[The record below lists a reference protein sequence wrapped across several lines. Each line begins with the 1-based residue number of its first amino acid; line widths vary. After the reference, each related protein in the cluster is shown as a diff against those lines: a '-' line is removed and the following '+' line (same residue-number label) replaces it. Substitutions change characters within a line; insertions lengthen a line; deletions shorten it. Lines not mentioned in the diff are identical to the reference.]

1 MKVGTGGSSVNEH
14 ERAPTTALEES
25 TYRKVTLRLIPFL
38 FICYICA
45 MLDRVNVGFAKLQMS
60 SELGFSD
67 TAYGLGAGIF
77 FIGYFFF
84 EVPSNILLQ
93 KFGARIWIA
102 RIMIMWGII
111 SMATCLV
118 RSEGWFYVVRFSL
131 GLAEAGFFP
140 GIILYLT
147 FWYTQKHRARMVAL
161 FMTAVAV
168 GGVVGG
174 PLSGWIM
181 EFFDGSRGLSGWQWL
196 FILEGLP
203 SIVVGILV
211 LVILDNSPGEARWL
225 SDEEKA
231 ILLRRLAEEQKMKEA
246 GEHRR
251 SFADAFKSPK
261 VWVLSA
267 VYFGAI
273 MGLYGMSFWL
283 PQIVQ
288 DMGVKSTAR
297 VGLITAV
304 PWAVAAIGMVLV
316 GRHSDKT
323 QERRWHIALAAAAG
337 SVGFLLSG
345 LFAESAAVS
354 LAALTLAIVG
364 VMSVIST
371 FWSLPT
377 ALLSGTA
384 AAAGIALINSVG
396 NLAGHVSPSVV
407 GRIKD
412 ATGDVTW
419 GMYVLAASMLLS
431 CILVLA
437 VTRRERLNKGQRPD
451 SV

>member
-1 MKVGTGGSSVNEH
+1 MSDSPSCRCPRSWVGAI
-14 ERAPTTALEES
+14 RLTA
-25 TYRKVTLRLIPFL
+25 I
-38 FICYICA
+38 
-45 MLDRVNVGFAKLQMS
+45 
-60 SELGFSD
+60 
-67 TAYGLGAGIF
+67 GAGIF

-102 RIMIMWGII
+102 RIMIMWGLI

-118 RSEGWFYVVRFSL
+118 RTELWFYVVRFSL

-181 EFFDGSRGLSGWQWL
+181 EAFAGYRGLSGWQWL

-203 SIVVGILV
+203 SIVVGVLV
-211 LVILDNSPGEARWL
+211 LLLLNNGPRDARWL

-231 ILLRRLAEEQKMKEA
+231 ILIRRLEEEQKAKES

-251 SFADAFKSPK
+251 TFGDAFRSPK

-288 DMGVKSTAR
+288 DMGVKSTR
-297 VGLITAV
+297 DMGLITSI
-304 PWAVAAIGMVLV
+304 PWAAAAIGMVLV

-337 SVGFLLSG
+337 GLGFLVSG
-345 LFAESAAVS
+345 LFAGSAVVS
-354 LAALTLAIVG
+354 LVALTLAIVG
-364 VMSVIST
+364 SDVRHLDFLV
-371 FWSLPT
+371 P
-377 ALLSGTA
+377 ADGTA
-384 AAAGIALINSVG
+384 VRNC
-396 NLAGHVSPSVV
+396 
-407 GRIKD
+407 GRGRHSAD
-412 ATGDVTW
+412 
-419 GMYVLAASMLLS
+419 
-431 CILVLA
+431 
-437 VTRRERLNKGQRPD
+437 
-451 SV
+451 